1 MRFCMKSRQ
10 ASKALRVSPIDSHPP
25 RTAVVGQH
33 SGFTLIEVMVALTI
47 FAFCAVSMHFVL
59 SQSVDSFAKIERKS
73 FASWIAENRLAEL
86 RLEENFP
93 AAGNSREDVE
103 FSNREWVVDTVIA
116 NTQDPNMRRVEVTVN
131 LRLPNIREPV
141 FVTQLTGFLGKN

>member
-1 MRFCMKSRQ
+1 MKSRQ
-10 ASKALRVSPIDSHPP
+10 ASSTLRGGRDGCQPGTIAAGA
-25 RTAVVGQH
+25 RQ

-73 FASWIAENRLAEL
+73 FATWIAENRLAEL
-86 RLEENFP
+86 RLEEKFP
-93 AAGNSREDVE
+93 AAGNSNEDVE
-103 FSNREWVVDTVIA
+103 FAGRDWVVSTIIA